1 MQDETSEHQ
10 ESSRK
15 SRFGV
20 RSITIWQRKFQ
31 RSLVF
36 RQANIEKTLKNRG
49 KGMEITSGRTGVN
62 VSKAKLQGKI
72 TKD

>member
-15 SRFGV
+15 SWFGV
-20 RSITIWQRKFQ
+20 RSIMIWQRKFQ

-49 KGMEITSGRTGVN
+49 KGTETTLRRIGVN
-62 VSKAKLQGKI
+62 VSKTKLQGNN
-72 TKD
+72 KD